1 MKSQECVENYRI
13 TFLCL
18 FENSSTP
25 PRLSSSSLPN
35 TNGKPV
41 VTKNPVLKVNSKFFA
56 RSSYLTLIYLFL
68 VLPHTGMKLFGRSI
82 LSFMHMCFH
91 EKFP

>member
-41 VTKNPVLKVNSKFFA
+41 VTKKSSFEGKYVVNFSHGQV
-56 RSSYLTLIYLFL
+56 T
-68 VLPHTGMKLFGRSI
+68 
-82 LSFMHMCFH
+82 
-91 EKFP
+91 